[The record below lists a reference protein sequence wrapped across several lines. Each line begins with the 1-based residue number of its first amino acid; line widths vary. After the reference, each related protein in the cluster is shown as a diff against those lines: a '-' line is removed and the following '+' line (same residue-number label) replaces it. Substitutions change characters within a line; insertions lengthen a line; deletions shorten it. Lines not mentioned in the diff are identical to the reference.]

1 MLDVL
6 ILSPEK
12 EIFEGK
18 AESVSL
24 PGEQG
29 TFEVLSFH
37 KNLLSRLLSGSVI
50 VDGRVFS
57 IQRGIVKIENNTVT
71 IISEVASEVAD

>member
-29 TFEVLSFH
+29 AFEVLPFH

-57 IQRGIVKIENNTVT
+57 IRRGIVKVENNTVT
-71 IISEVASEVAD
+71 VISEVAD

>member
-12 EIFEGK
+12 VIFEGK

-24 PGEQG
+24 PGERG
-29 TFEVLSFH
+29 IFEVLSFH
-37 KNLLSRLLSGSVI
+37 KNLLSRLLSGSIV
-50 VDGRVFS
+50 VDGRTFS
-57 IQRGIVKIENNTVT
+57 IYRGIVKVKENVVT
-71 IISEVASEVAD
+71 IISETS

>member
-1 MLDVL
+1 MLDVV

-12 EIFEGK
+12 VIFEGK
-18 AESVSL
+18 AECVIL

-37 KNLLSRLLSGSVI
+37 KNLLSRLLSGAVV
-50 VDGRVFS
+50 VDGRTFS
-57 IQRGIVKIENNTVT
+57 IRRGIVKVQNNTVT
-71 IISEVASEVAD
+71 VVFESTG

>member
-6 ILSPEK
+6 ILSPREV
-12 EIFEGK
+12 IFEGK

-50 VDGRVFS
+50 VDDRVFS
-57 IQRGIVKIENNTVT
+57 IRRGIVKVNNNTVT
-71 IISEVASEVAD
+71 VISEVAD

>member
-29 TFEVLSFH
+29 TFEVLPFH

-57 IQRGIVKIENNTVT
+57 IQRGIVKVNNNTVT
-71 IISEVASEVAD
+71 VIFEVADEKEA